1 MSGRKRPRHDDRQP
15 ATPNAEFSR
24 CLGLDLTVRI
34 NVTRARRRQGDML
47 GTASL
52 QQHRCAEA
60 ELQMRDAGHEL
71 PDRAWRDEIEI
82 ELAVVDGRVIGDGK
96 LDLYLVSP
104 GPVW

>member
-15 ATPNAEFSR
+15 AKPNAEFSR

-82 ELAVVDGRVIGDGK
+82 EPVSYTHLRAHETV
-96 LDLYLVSP
+96 LDLVCRLLL
-104 GPVW
+104 